1 MTTIKWQI
9 LKEMPIFG
17 AVDDKILALLV
28 DTSIKVEK
36 NAGEYFFK
44 QNDASQSIF
53 VLLEGKIQVIKNWKN
68 IEYKLREFGPGN
80 CFGEMALMDLSPR
93 SASALSIM
101 DSFAMEITVA
111 QFQDIYNINPDQY
124 TLIQMNMGRE
134 VCRRLK
140 AADDRILEYMIEH
153 SLDSDDT
160 NNMMI

>member
-1 MTTIKWQI
+1 MTKIKWQI

-93 SASALSIM
+93 SASALSIT

-153 SLDSDDT
+153 SLDSNDT